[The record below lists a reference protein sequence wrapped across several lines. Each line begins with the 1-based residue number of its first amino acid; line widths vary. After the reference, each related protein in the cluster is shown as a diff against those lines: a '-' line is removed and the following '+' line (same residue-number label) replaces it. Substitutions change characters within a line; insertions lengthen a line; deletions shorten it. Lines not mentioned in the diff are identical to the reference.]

1 MLRTI
6 GSRIY
11 RVISGLILLLPT
23 AAFAMGGDT
32 PVSQG
37 LKYVTDAMFGA
48 TGIILATISIIAV
61 GVLCIF
67 HYLEWKRLLQVVA
80 GTAVIF
86 GASGVVAAIQAL
98 VPH

>member
-1 MLRTI
+1 MLTVRFLVL
-6 GSRIY
+6 R
-11 RVISGLILLLPT
+11 ILLLILVSPSVAL
-23 AAFAMGGDT
+23 AAGGDT

-37 LKYVTDAMFGA
+37 LKYITDAMFGV
-48 TGIILATISIIAV
+48 TGITLATISIIAV

-86 GASGVVAAIQAL
+86 GASGIVAAIQAL